1 MYNYAEREKERERER
16 ESERE
21 RERERKREGGP
32 HHSTHRGT
40 ATSKRAR
47 GEGQGPG
54 LQSVHMAEGAKFM
67 PQYSPAPT
75 YSSTQELRLHLL
87 VDLDSHRHDV

>member
-16 ESERE
+16 EAHIIVHIAAQRRASERE
-21 RERERKREGGP
+21 ERG
-32 HHSTHRGT
+32 RG
-40 ATSKRAR
+40 R
-47 GEGQGPG
+47 